1 MNEYSFS
8 AIEFAK
14 IQGVVINKA
23 EILWIEDYHYTSKG
37 EEKIG
42 TRIVFRN
49 KEAYVFRMISVEDA
63 LKELKI
69 NVM

>member
-23 EILWIEDYHYTSKG
+23 EIVWMENCSFTYEG
-37 EEKIG
+37 EQITG

-49 KEAYVFRMISVEDA
+49 KDVYIIKHITLEEA

-69 NVM
+69 KPV